1 MEHKSC
7 KVFLHDLKGTEHS
20 VDVTASTLYEAVAL
34 ALKILKRTEWV
45 EGISQGLGDI
55 KVEVQTVP
63 VQHHVE
69 LMDFS
74 KWLKQR
80 GNKPVDIIRRQK
92 VREILGIPEPVKFE
106 Y

>member
-7 KVFLHDLKGTEHS
+7 KVYLHDLKGTEHS
-20 VDVTASTLYEAVAL
+20 VDVTAASLYEAVAL

-45 EGISQGLGDI
+45 EGISQGGGDI

-69 LMDFS
+69 LRDFR
-74 KWLKQR
+74 KWLEQR

-92 VREILGIPEPVKFE
+92 VRAILGISEPVEFK